1 MNEFETYERPPLR
14 YRRLGGGYR
23 RADVEYVLSEFR
35 VTLRQ
40 LDSDL
45 ESLRERNR
53 EIEAEL
59 DGARTDLEGYRAKER
74 EFTQAMTSALWAA
87 AQIEEGAQRRAAEII
102 TEAEA
107 AAVRVREEAS
117 RHIEESGAQFNQLLR
132 LKDNLLDAMRGVVTD
147 FDDAISRVRRGE
159 QLFPP
164 RPEVEERDAADAP
177 APAPAPAAVTA
188 HEPHP
193 AIVPAAVPRAEPPQD
208 EQVFETRVELDAGPF
223 PDYAP
228 LAAFERAL
236 VHLPRVEDVYVR
248 RLAGDRALIELM
260 LSEPAALIRTMRE
273 SLPYSLEVRSA
284 NGSKLVVDVDTD
296 LPVPASAG
304 VL

>member
-1 MNEFETYERPPLR
+1 VNEFETYERPPLR
-14 YRRLGGGYR
+14 YRRFGGGYR

-35 VTLRQ
+35 VTMRQ

-53 EIEAEL
+53 ELESEL
-59 DGARTDLEGYRAKER
+59 TGARTELEGYREKER
-74 EFTQAMTSALWAA
+74 EFTQAMASALWAA
-87 AQIEEGAQRRAAEII
+87 AAIEEGAQRRAREILA
-102 TEAEA
+102 EAEEA
-107 AAVRVREEAS
+107 ALRIRAEAS
-117 RHIEESGAQFNQLLR
+117 RQIEESGAQFNQLLR
-132 LKDNLLDAMRGVVTD
+132 LKDNLLEALRGVVGD

-159 QLFPP
+159 QLVPAAP
-164 RPEVEERDAADAP
+164 RAVESGPAEPEEEPAVVAAP
-177 APAPAPAAVTA
+177 APPQAPAP
-188 HEPHP
+188 P
-193 AIVPAAVPRAEPPQD
+193 D
-208 EQVFETRVELDAGPF
+208 EQLFETRVELDAGPF

-248 RLAGDRALIELM
+248 KLAGDRALIELM

-284 NGSKLVVDVDTD
+284 NGSHLVVDVGTD
-296 LPVPASAG
+296 LPVQASAG
-304 VL
+304 AI